1 MGRHYWL
8 CLLILQSVTTHLGD
22 CEFDNVHDIL
32 FDNVRL
38 EVLSKNDANRVVVTN
53 AGFEEDCS
61 PLDNTKSYPY
71 FCYVDVDDGP
81 IGWEIYNPRRINA
94 AHNYHNFGIVN
105 PSQIK
110 EYMNGVGATEGS
122 QSLFTAIHPQDFDR
136 GEYGVQQTVNA
147 FVAAQT
153 TYILKVD
160 ICNPLRWNA
169 LQANLSGSPQA
180 RIDLLAD
187 DHILAQRNVFSLSDE
202 TWTTATIEYTAP
214 DHTPYKHH
222 PLTIR
227 LVDLN
232 HLPIAAAT
240 GIHTEARNLLRVPIQ
255 PNPRCDPTPTTTTT
269 PYPTKRPT
277 PNPTK
282 RPTPNPTKRPTNP
295 GGVYSCGDTVSGS
308 YHGDPVTIIADLPY
322 EGDLQ
327 FDASASTFVV
337 TDIEAFTAL
346 NMPLGTDTDNDG
358 KVTLFDKPAGRYKF
372 IMLGSDATIGTFQAN
387 LNCFSADP
395 TSNPTKRPTQNP
407 VIVTVPTTPNPTKKP
422 TPNPTK
428 RPTDPPTTARPTS
441 NPSVRPTTAHPTQPG
456 AMACGDAKVDVYP
469 GGQLIF
475 ETSIPFEGELTFDA
489 SGSNFNVIAIEALT
503 KLGSILGSDTD
514 GDSVVSVDVPAG
526 QYQFVMQG
534 ASSGLYHVTIRC
546 VSDAPT
552 RSPSDNP
559 TTQRPSQDPSRD
571 PSESRIAATTPSKGP
586 TTRPTDPTPKPTRSP
601 IVTTSDANSN
611 EQTDEGELRGASPE
625 ISITDSA
632 WLRTAVYILLGI
644 IIVFGLY
651 KYCYAYRKRMD
662 NIEHEMAKLE
672 HVSST
677 GSTTVPKDEK
687 DFERDLV
694 ISWLRYTVQLPEY
707 TDNFL
712 NNGYENMRAIQTIA
726 CKEEV
731 ASLGINP
738 PGHQALILAE
748 IKGIQGT
755 KLGTRSKREGGGPPA
770 GSGFAALPPQ
780 PLQPVSTLPGL
791 PDQPKVLGTDGAYY
805 GNGEGGRDR
814 AQTNDSYDSNEDL
827 FDTTC
832 QTSSGFDNIDNN
844 AQTHAQGMVM
854 IAPTMRTP
862 PPPPRMMSGMN
873 MTVPASHV
881 AVYMDEDEQY
891 EYYDENVPMDNMI
904 TDEGGL

>member
-282 RPTPNPTKRPTNP
+282 RPSPNPTKR
-295 GGVYSCGDTVSGS
+295 
-308 YHGDPVTIIADLPY
+308 
-322 EGDLQ
+322 
-327 FDASASTFVV
+327 
-337 TDIEAFTAL
+337 
-346 NMPLGTDTDNDG
+346 
-358 KVTLFDKPAGRYKF
+358 
-372 IMLGSDATIGTFQAN
+372 
-387 LNCFSADP
+387 
-395 TSNPTKRPTQNP
+395 
-407 VIVTVPTTPNPTKKP
+407 P

-428 RPTDPPTTARPTS
+428 RPSPNPTKRPTPNPTGKPTSGGNVPTPLPVSPNPTKRPTAVPTPKPITAAPTPRPTPKPTTLS
-441 NPSVRPTTAHPTQPG
+441 PTQPG
-456 AMACGDAKVDVYP
+456 VLGCGESTVGTYQS
-469 GGQLIF
+469 GQLIF
-475 ETSIPFEGELTFDA
+475 EVRMLFAGQLIFDA
-489 SGSNFNVIAIEALT
+489 DLSMFAIQGIDVLT
-503 KLGSILGSDTD
+503 KLGSIVGTDSDHD
-514 GDSVVSVDVPAG
+514 GVVTLTVPAG
-526 QYQFVMQG
+526 DYTFFVVG
-534 ASSGLYHVTIRC
+534 ETSGIYHVEIRC
-546 VSDAPT
+546 VSEEPTPLPTQPPTKDPTNRPTYAPADHPVT
-552 RSPSDNP
+552 HPSVSPITKATDSPSKP
-559 TTQRPSQDPSRD
+559 TEIHTKSPTKDDGSSTAIPTQSPIEISTMQTD
-571 PSESRIAATTPSKGP
+571 SESKERGGRGRQEAMDIGSVLTDTIAPLIILCCLCVCGCVLCVGCGVK
-586 TTRPTDPTPKPTRSP
+586 RMLKQHKED
-601 IVTTSDANSN
+601 
-611 EQTDEGELRGASPE
+611 SPE
-625 ISITDSA
+625 IVNIQ
-632 WLRTAVYILLGI
+632 
-644 IIVFGLY
+644 
-651 KYCYAYRKRMD
+651 MD
-662 NIEHEMAKLE
+662 
-672 HVSST
+672 
-677 GSTTVPKDEK
+677 
-687 DFERDLV
+687 
-694 ISWLRYTVQLPEY
+694 
-707 TDNFL
+707 
-712 NNGYENMRAIQTIA
+712 
-726 CKEEV
+726 
-731 ASLGINP
+731 
-738 PGHQALILAE
+738 
-748 IKGIQGT
+748 
-755 KLGTRSKREGGGPPA
+755 
-770 GSGFAALPPQ
+770 
-780 PLQPVSTLPGL
+780 
-791 PDQPKVLGTDGAYY
+791 
-805 GNGEGGRDR
+805 
-814 AQTNDSYDSNEDL
+814 
-827 FDTTC
+827 
-832 QTSSGFDNIDNN
+832 
-844 AQTHAQGMVM
+844 
-854 IAPTMRTP
+854 
-862 PPPPRMMSGMN
+862 
-873 MTVPASHV
+873 
-881 AVYMDEDEQY
+881 
-891 EYYDENVPMDNMI
+891 
-904 TDEGGL
+904 